1 MNLYIGPLDATLRIS
16 IFGVR
21 GPMTPS
27 DWKFQ
32 VYHNI
37 ANMKPKFYF
46 MHILIINEDILSA
59 FRALH
64 L

>member
-1 MNLYIGPLDATLRIS
+1 
-16 IFGVR
+16 
-21 GPMTPS
+21 MTHS

-37 ANMKPKFYF
+37 VY
-46 MHILIINEDILSA
+46 ILIINEDILSV

>member
-1 MNLYIGPLDATLRIS
+1 
-16 IFGVR
+16 
-21 GPMTPS
+21 MTPS

-46 MHILIINEDILSA
+46 MHMHILIINEDILSA

>member
-1 MNLYIGPLDATLRIS
+1 
-16 IFGVR
+16 
-21 GPMTPS
+21 MTPS

-46 MHILIINEDILSA
+46 MYILIINEDILSA